1 MAESFVKALEI
12 WLPSEDGTLLEFGG
26 GLFGAARSFAALSR
40 QMCFGR
46 GEGLPGQ
53 AWDEGRPVL
62 LKQFAGTH
70 FQRIAAAEAAG
81 LMAGL
86 AVPLFRDDALLAVM
100 LLFFGRKAATSGAV
114 EVWHNDPRVTGD
126 LTLEDGF
133 FGGAAE
139 SALEPITRDTYLPRG
154 AGLPGLAW
162 QHEASVFMPDLAMDH
177 HFLRGDDA
185 RQAGLNQGLAWPS
198 AATDGRSH
206 VLNFLATA
214 DCPTFGSLTAWEAL
228 AGKGAPLNLRYQ
240 LPQVGDVAGDRALA
254 ERVRSLG
261 RPEVRP
267 EEGPEGVGGRLAW
280 PLYADG
286 RVAEVLVMGLTP

>member
-12 WLPSEDGTLLEFGG
+12 WLPSEDGTVLAFGG
-26 GLFGAARSFAALSR
+26 GLFGPARSFAALSR

-86 AVPLFRDDALLAVM
+86 AMPLFKDDELRAVM
-100 LLFFGRKAATSGAV
+100 VLFFGKDAAAGAV
-114 EVWHNDPRVTGD
+114 EIWHNDPRVTGD
-126 LTLEDGF
+126 LTLEDGL
-133 FGGAAE
+133 FGGAAQA
-139 SALEPITRDTYLPRG
+139 ALEPITRDTYLPRG

-162 QHEASVFMPDLAMDH
+162 QQEASVFMPDLAMDH

-185 RQAGLNQGLAWPS
+185 RQAGLNQGLAWPCP
-198 AATDGRSH
+198 ATDGRSH
-206 VLNFLATA
+206 VLNFLATSA
-214 DCPTFGSLTAWEAL
+214 CPTFGVLSAWEVPGSAEVPL
-228 AGKGAPLNLRYQ
+228 APRYQ
-240 LPQVGDVAGDRALA
+240 LPADADVSADRALA
-254 ERVRSLG
+254 EQVRRLG
-261 RPEVRP
+261 VPDVRP
-267 EEGPEGVGGRLAW
+267 EEGPDGVGGRLAW
-280 PLYADG
+280 PLYADD
-286 RVAEVLVMGLTP
+286 RVVEVLVLGLAP